1 METYNQDMLLSMLAR
16 KFGLNKSYISNLIG
30 KTTLQNFRAYLNG
43 YRLKKAKELLKNTEK
58 NTEKNITDICFEC
71 GYNNICTFNRVFVE
85 AVNMT
90 PKEYGLSFSLPVLY

>member
-1 METYNQDMLLSMLAR
+1 MLLSMLAR

-58 NTEKNITDICFEC
+58 TLRI
-71 GYNNICTFNRVFVE
+71 
-85 AVNMT
+85 
-90 PKEYGLSFSLPVLY
+90 SVLNVDTTISEPSTGCLWKQ